1 MIGRPSFGA
10 PKVRSPSPPL
20 SRIFPC
26 VSYCSG
32 DAFSPEFFRFI
43 SPYFPQSLPR
53 IFSQLAKFL
62 HVYLSPPTSQ
72 SPPPQSRLR
81 HCIPRAVAY
90 VSLQGH
96 HYPLFCVSLSCPS
109 LPPPLPLWSSLQT
122 SIALR
127 WLPIRSP
134 SGGGFAPQVCT
145 WLTGCADLLLFL
157 AFPPTQFLLLPK
169 IPFSLVLSTPLPL
182 CDPSSPLPLFSW
194 LASA

>member
-32 DAFSPEFFRFI
+32 DI
-43 SPYFPQSLPR
+43 SAVAVTALYSSRSGVCIVTGPSLPS
-53 IFSQLAKFL
+53 F
-62 HVYLSPPTSQ
+62 
-72 SPPPQSRLR
+72 
-81 HCIPRAVAY
+81 
-90 VSLQGH
+90 
-96 HYPLFCVSLSCPS
+96 FCVSLSCPS
-109 LPPPLPLWSSLQT
+109 LPPPLPPGHPRGLRLGAPCPCFTLESLSPLRGWGVSRLPSSPHRGV
-122 SIALR
+122 ALR